1 MNVRILVV
9 DDEQAFLF
17 GLKRLLNEPEMSVDT
32 VETFEG
38 AIDFL
43 NKQTYD
49 VVIADVRLT
58 GVLQQEG
65 LEILKIVKKY
75 KPLTKV
81 IIITGYGT
89 PEVMQKVYELG
100 GDHYFEKPISVDILL
115 NILKEMKV

>member
-1 MNVRILVV
+1 VRILVV

-32 VETFEG
+32 VETFED

-65 LEILKIVKKY
+65 LEILKIVKKN
-75 KPLTKV
+75 KPHTKV
-81 IIITGYGT
+81 IIVTGYGT
-89 PEVMQKVYELG
+89 PEVMQKAYEFG
-100 GDHYFEKPISVDILL
+100 VDYYFEKPISTDILFD
-115 NILKEMKV
+115 ILKKMK

>member
-1 MNVRILVV
+1 MRILVV

-17 GLKRLLNEPEMSVDT
+17 GLKRFLNEPEMSVDT
-32 VETFEG
+32 VETFED

-89 PEVMQKVYELG
+89 PEVMQEAYELG
-100 GDHYFEKPISVDILL
+100 VDYYFEKPVSADILL
-115 NILKEMKV
+115 NILKKMK

>member
-1 MNVRILVV
+1 VRILVV

-32 VETFEG
+32 VETFED

-65 LEILKIVKKY
+65 LEILKIIKKN
-75 KPLTKV
+75 KPHTKV
-81 IIITGYGT
+81 IIVTGYGT
-89 PEVMQKVYELG
+89 PEVMQKAYEFG
-100 GDHYFEKPISVDILL
+100 VDYYFEKPISTGILFDIL
-115 NILKEMKV
+115 KKMK